1 MLDLYIYIVVGD
13 PVSMRV
19 HVGIPVTDLIL
30 PHFCDSPKT
39 GSGGDE
45 R

>member
-1 MLDLYIYIVVGD
+1 MIGK
-13 PVSMRV
+13 
-19 HVGIPVTDLIL
+19 VGIPVTDLIP
-30 PHFCDSPKT
+30 PHCCACPKT